1 MQLPPGS
8 PSEASRRWK
17 RRQRVLLAVLAVL
30 ILLAGG
36 LVTRGVMLL
45 ATGSATAFAPTPTAT
60 ATATSTPTPTP
71 TPTAPAPAIQ
81 AAAGMLLNLDSGAVL
96 FGQHADQKLPIAS
109 TTKIMTAVLVLEN
122 GHLDQ
127 LVTVGADAVKEGSGD
142 ASHMGLSRGEVL
154 TMRQLLYGLLL
165 PSGDDAAVAIADAVG
180 KEVGKN
186 FINLMNTQALYLG
199 MTNTHYVNPDGLDA
213 PGEYSSASDLI
224 ALTRYALRLPM
235 FATLVATYEYKI
247 QATSQHKAYDLVN
260 TNQLIWPSGGYA
272 GATGIKTGTTGK
284 AGACLVFAATRSG
297 HHLLGVVLGAP
308 ADPARYRD
316 ARLLLDWGFSV
327 VGGA

>member
-1 MQLPPGS
+1 MQLPPKA
-8 PSEASRRWK
+8 PSEANSRWK
-17 RRQRVLLAVLAVL
+17 RRQRVLLALLAVL
-30 ILLAGG
+30 ILLEIG

-45 ATGSATAFAPTPTAT
+45 AAGHATAFAPTPTP
-60 ATATSTPTPTP
+60 TATSTPTPTP
-71 TPTAPAPAIQ
+71 TPTTPAPAIQ
-81 AAAGMLLNLDSGAVL
+81 AAAGILMNLDTGAVL
-96 FGQHADQKLPIAS
+96 FGQQADQKLAIAS

-127 LVTVGADAVKEGSGD
+127 SVTIGADAVKEGSGD

-154 TMRQLLYGLLL
+154 TMQQLLYGLLL

-180 KEVGKN
+180 KDFGKN
-186 FINLMNTQALYLG
+186 FVALMNTQALYLG
-199 MTNTHYVNPDGLDA
+199 LTHTHYVNPDGLDA
-213 PGEYSSASDLI
+213 PGEYSSASDLL

-235 FATLVATYEYKI
+235 FTSLVDTYEYQI
-247 QATSQHKAYDLVN
+247 PATSRHKAYDLFN

-272 GATGIKTGTTGK
+272 GATGVKTGTTGN
-284 AGACLVFAATRSG
+284 AGACLVFAATRNG

-308 ADPARYRD
+308 SDPARYRD